1 MIHNNVFPVRSR
13 RLLHLL
19 LSRSLDFPPKGLREK
34 GMLVGGREGGG
45 RITENK
51 RRSFAA
57 LSSSSYFPPSA
68 LIVRQ

>member
-34 GMLVGGREGGG
+34 GMLVGGREEDASRKTRGG
-45 RITENK
+45 RLQP
-51 RRSFAA
+51 S
-57 LSSSSYFPPSA
+57 PPLPTS
-68 LIVRQ
+68 LPLL